1 MEVQEQVQMAPL
13 VWPPVRAP
21 DGKGGSGYQ
30 KKIDIS
36 SQEAEWGERPG
47 PDGPLEGILPMTS
60 Q

>member
-13 VWPPVRAP
+13 VWSPVRAP
-21 DGKGGSGYQ
+21 DGKGRNGCQ

-47 PDGPLEGILPMTS
+47 PDGPLEDIFPMTS